1 MSYKGKLEIRTELND
16 SWIVVSFIDS
26 GIRIPKEI
34 EDKIFE
40 PFFTTKK
47 HGEGIGIGL
56 GICKK
61 IITNM
66 GGKIE
71 FESNPGKTR
80 FSVWLKSVG
89 TIQKRHPLETNSK
102 HSVILC
108 VDDEPIILLTLKQ
121 ELRNRFGSNF

>member
-26 GIRIPKEI
+26 GIGIPKEI

-56 GICKK
+56 DICKK
-61 IITNM
+61 IISNM

-71 FESNPGKTR
+71 FESNPGKTQ
-80 FSVWLKSVG
+80 FSVWLKSAG
-89 TIQKRHPLETNSK
+89 NI
-102 HSVILC
+102 
-108 VDDEPIILLTLKQ
+108 
-121 ELRNRFGSNF
+121 